1 MNLNDKVSICSTIDT
16 TNLKYKGMTMSAW
29 SFLNDVISN
38 GLHSIKFSQLVK
50 FNPTSQAVETINGD
64 PVPLLVANADKVGTS
79 SEADLARK
87 DYLSGMS
94 GKANDFVSGSFG
106 MTDLVEEVASA
117 FVNYTGRGNSNGL
130 TTIGAELLPNV
141 DFTSLNNITMTSG
154 TGVSFASNELRMATN
169 DGNVCSMTATLQAGK
184 YYIFKCTV
192 TSGIGSIFV
201 KNASAVDVDGI
212 NGYVNGTRNTVFKC
226 AADGVYTFSMK
237 NTNPTTT
244 TMVSF
249 KAPSIKE
256 VDVVNLSVGEYVTI
270 PETKAND
277 ERTQVTLVKTGI
289 PVKDINYNPANTY
302 SNEAKNNLAFLYGTF
317 DLLQYISTVP
327 GKDGFVKDGSLVNLE
342 YFRNTSG
349 KYLGNFSDTD
359 ATSFN
364 LIGNST
370 KTITAGNLNITRSAT
385 SGSCECYVDNTTGIG
400 KYMLL
405 EINTGTL
412 LGSWELEYG
421 GVNLQLNT
429 TRRWVDGSAG
439 SYLMGENQ
447 VLRYLVKTTT
457 NVSKLRI
464 ICTSAALTDTIN
476 IKSISVKEIDTS
488 VWSIVTP
495 TSNES
500 YSPVFK
506 WDNIHLEWIPKF
518 LSGIAT
524 ATTGNEVYYNLNRQ
538 HSSLFGSASYIA
550 AGGTFGDKRLG
561 LAKCIEYGDNMLR
574 FPRGTDIP
582 AMFANSE
589 KFSYTL
595 HMESY
600 DTVCLYRDNHGK
612 LSLIAS
618 DKASEKCMM
627 ISELSNR
634 FQQQIKHGL
643 GSMPNVGMVANDGS
657 FFNPNFLFIKNKPCK
672 SLPYA
677 ITYARDQHI
686 EQAGFCIS
694 DGSVGTF
701 ITQDSEMGLRMEDE
715 YVSWKLLVPTVKRS
729 IGFIKLEVNN
739 QHRMGIKYQGTASPF
754 KIKTPFTPGGFLLK
768 PLKATFAYATRK
780 SIKDLHGSDR
790 WLVTN
795 YAVDAATEFTAANT
809 FRYETDG
816 LVVKDNLTYVAND
829 FITPPASS
837 WSMNEPNQ
845 WYAMV
850 LYSYGSFGKVSVKRP
865 TLTNKLTIDGKLHTG
880 ATVGTDTRG
889 YVNKITEV
897 PKVKIENIRG

>member
-1 MNLNDKVSICSTIDT
+1 
-16 TNLKYKGMTMSAW
+16 MSAW

-130 TTIGAELLPNV
+130 TTIGVELLPNV

-249 KAPSIKE
+249 KSPSIKE
-256 VDVVNLSVGEYVTI
+256 VDVVNLAVGEYVTI

-359 ATSFN
+359 AASFN

-370 KTITAGNLNITRSAT
+370 KTITVGNLNITRSAT
-385 SGSCECYVDNTTGIG
+385 SGSCECYIDNTTGIG
-400 KYMLL
+400 KYLLL
-405 EINTGTL
+405 EISTGTL

-421 GVNLQLNT
+421 GVNLQLNSMQRYYT
-429 TRRWVDGSAG
+429 NIASLYT
-439 SYLMGENQ
+439 YGEQ
-447 VLRYLVKTTT
+447 QTLRYLVKTTT

-488 VWSIVTP
+488 VWSVVTP
-495 TSNES
+495 TVNET
-500 YSPVFK
+500 YGPTFK
-506 WDNIHLEWIPKF
+506 WDSMFIDILPRIKGGSPA
-518 LSGIAT
+518 S
-524 ATTGNEVYYNLNRQ
+524 TGDTLLANSNRT
-538 HSSLFGSASYIA
+538 HCSLFGETSFIGSTGILAQGKGSDKSFLE
-550 AGGTFGDKRLG
+550 FGDKF
-561 LAKCIEYGDNMLR
+561 LR
-574 FPRGTDIP
+574 FPSGTSVSGRCV
-582 AMFANSE
+582 FNHE
-589 KFSYTL
+589 NFNYTL
-595 HMESY
+595 HIMSY
-600 DTVCLYRDNHGK
+600 DTVSMYRDNLGK
-612 LSLIAS
+612 LSLIAY
-618 DKASEKCMM
+618 DKANDACMM
-627 ISELSNR
+627 ISEIATNH
-634 FQQQIKHGL
+634 QQQIKHGL
-643 GSMPNVGMVANDGS
+643 GTTPNIAYYINDGKLNS
-657 FFNPNFLFIKNKPCK
+657 VAPYYYCKNKPVK
-672 SLPYA
+672 TLPVSQGYD
-677 ITYARDQHI
+677 RDNKIDQCY
-686 EQAGFCIS
+686 FS
-694 DGSVGTF
+694 T
-701 ITQDSEMGLRMEDE
+701 
-715 YVSWKLLVPTVKRS
+715 VPTSYGETDSVLSLRLENEYITWSYINPIVKRS
-729 IGFIKLEVNN
+729 ISLIKCELNN
-739 QHRMGIKYQGTASPF
+739 QNRQFIKYQGTGLTF
-754 KIKTPFTPGGFLLK
+754 KLKPEFMPGMFILK
-768 PLKATFAYATRK
+768 PLKPTINSNMR
-780 SIKDLHGSDR
+780 IGLKDQGPDTMLI
-790 WLVTN
+790 
-795 YAVDAATEFTAANT
+795 AASTADTAWEAQTSNA
-809 FRYETDG
+809 FRYENDG
-816 LVVKDNLTYVAND
+816 IVIKDNITYVTND
-829 FITPPASS
+829 FISS
-837 WSMNEPNQ
+837 GSYVFNEPNQ
-845 WYAMV
+845 WYAAI
-850 LYSYGSFGKVSVKRP
+850 LYNYGTFGKVSIKRP
-865 TLTNKLTIDGKLHTG
+865 TLTNKLTVDGKLHTG

-889 YVNKITEV
+889 YVNKITEI